1 MKQYRFQR
9 SFSEDPTL
17 SEQLFN
23 LLEVVFPEIGISYAA
38 ECARKLGASWEAA
51 SIPFIRFHDDIA
63 TTHVG
68 VVEIP
73 MQLMGERVI
82 VAGIHGVCTHPK
94 FRRRGYYREVMTEVL
109 DYCDGR
115 YKTQILTTAQPE
127 LYEPFGF
134 RVVEE
139 HFFIT
144 RYTSKSGS
152 NGFRLLNFADANDL
166 KLLHRLLETREPV
179 SNILGVVQEKAV
191 FCVNEGRNT
200 LHYAP
205 DLDVLV
211 VMEIEDTKLKL
222 FDLVGTKICTL
233 KDIIA
238 SMPQPIQEVEIYF
251 SPDRLNANVQ
261 AFPHIFDGDSLLM
274 VRGLFAAENE
284 QFMLPRSARC

>member
-17 SEQLFN
+17 SKQLFD
-23 LLEVVFPEIGISYAA
+23 LLEVVFPEIGISNAA
-38 ECARKLGASWEAA
+38 ECARRLGASWEAA
-51 SIPFIRFHDDIA
+51 STPFIRHDDIA
-63 TTHVG
+63 ITHVG

-73 MQLMGERVI
+73 IQLMGERVI
-82 VAGIHGVCTHPK
+82 VAGIHGVCTHPE

-115 YKTQILTTAQPE
+115 YKTQILTTAQPK

-139 HFFIT
+139 HFFRT
-144 RYTSKSGS
+144 RCASKSGS
-152 NGFRLLNFADANDL
+152 NNFRLLNFADANDL

-205 DLDVLV
+205 DLDVLM

-238 SMPQPIQEVEIYF
+238 RIPQPIEEVEIYF
-251 SPDRLNANVQ
+251 CCDRLNANVQ
-261 AFPHIFDGDSLLM
+261 AFSHILDGDSLLM
-274 VRGLFAAENE
+274 VRGSFAAESE

>member
-1 MKQYRFQR
+1 MQYRFQR

-17 SEQLFN
+17 SKQLFN
-23 LLEVVFPEIGISYAA
+23 LLEVVFPEIGITDAA

-51 SIPFIRFHDDIA
+51 STPFMYFHDDIVI
-63 TTHVG
+63 THVG

-73 MQLMGERVI
+73 LQLMGERVI
-82 VAGIHGVCTHPK
+82 VAGIHGVCTHPE

-115 YKTQILTTAQPE
+115 YRTQILTTAQPE
-127 LYEPFGF
+127 LYAPFGF

-144 RYTSKSGS
+144 RYTAKSGS
-152 NGFRLLNFADANDL
+152 NGFRLLNLAEANDL
-166 KLLHRLLETREPV
+166 KLLHRLLEIREPV

-233 KDIIA
+233 KDIVARI
-238 SMPQPIQEVEIYF
+238 PQSIEEVEIYF
-251 SPDRLNANVQ
+251 CCDRLNADVQ
-261 AFPHIFDGDSLLM
+261 AFRHIFDSDSLLM
-274 VRGLFAAENE
+274 VRGAFAAENQ
-284 QFMLPRSARC
+284 QFMLPCSARC

>member
-9 SFSEDPTL
+9 SFSEDATL
-17 SEQLFN
+17 SKQLFN
-23 LLEVVFPEIGISYAA
+23 LLEVVFPEIGISNAA
-38 ECARKLGASWEAA
+38 ECARRLGASWEAA
-51 SIPFIRFHDDIA
+51 STPFIRHDGIVI
-63 TTHVG
+63 THVG

-82 VAGIHGVCTHPK
+82 VAGIHGVCTHPE

-127 LYEPFGF
+127 LYEPFSF

-144 RYTSKSGS
+144 RCTLKSGS

-179 SNILGVVQEKAV
+179 SNILGVVQEKAL

-222 FDLVGTKICTL
+222 FDLIGAKICTL
-233 KDIIA
+233 NDIIA
-238 SMPQPIQEVEIYF
+238 RIPQPVQEVEIYF

-274 VRGLFAAENE
+274 VRGAFAAADE

>member
-17 SEQLFN
+17 SKQLFN
-23 LLEVVFPEIGISYAA
+23 LLEVVFPEIGISNAA
-38 ECARKLGASWEAA
+38 ECARRLGASWEAA

-63 TTHVG
+63 ITHVG

-73 MQLMGERVI
+73 MQLMEEGVI
-82 VAGIHGVCTHPK
+82 VAGIHGVCTHSE

-144 RYTSKSGS
+144 RCTSKSGS
-152 NGFRLLNFADANDL
+152 NGLRLLNFADANDL
-166 KLLHRLLETREPV
+166 KLLQRLLETREPV
-179 SNILGVVQEKAV
+179 SNILGVVQEKAL

-205 DLDVLV
+205 ELDVLV
-211 VMEIEDTKLKL
+211 VMEIEDNKLKL

-233 KDIIA
+233 QDIIA
-238 SMPQPIQEVEIYF
+238 RIPQPIEEVEIYF
-251 SPDRLNANVQ
+251 SPDRLNTNFQ
-261 AFPHIFDGDSLLM
+261 AFSHIFDGDSLLM
-274 VRGLFAAENE
+274 VRGLFAAENQ